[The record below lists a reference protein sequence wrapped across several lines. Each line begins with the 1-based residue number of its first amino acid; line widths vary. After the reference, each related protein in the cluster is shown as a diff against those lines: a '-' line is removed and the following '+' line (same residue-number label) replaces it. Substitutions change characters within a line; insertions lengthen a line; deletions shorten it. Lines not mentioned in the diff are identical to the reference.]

1 MSAALRPRGRP
12 NECSQGKRVGP
23 SVDVGVQSLIMP
35 TVSVIT
41 PVYRGERYLSGFFD
55 ALVSQTAFSDL
66 ELVLVHNQPSTVER
80 DLVRSFARSYPDKL
94 VHLVVDETNACRL
107 DRRPGSWALETV
119 AQSMNRAI
127 AQAAGEYIALW
138 NVDDLRVTDSLE
150 REVAVLESD
159 AQIGLTYGDFVIV
172 ARPGD
177 TVGFHQTCPEFDR
190 EKATRSCH
198 GGFQM
203 WRKSVHDV
211 AGLFDEQ
218 LRSGAD
224 FDLWIRIAAQSSM
237 KKTQGDLGYYL
248 NAGSGLSTRK
258 GGLRFVEDTVIG
270 LRYGIIDR
278 IDYRLLRQA
287 RQYRRGEVHF
297 GGKWHPVAKFFPEY
311 DERAATL
318 KRLWPSELRR
328 QRRVR
333 LRQTVV
339 ACWRQPRHAAG
350 VLLRRIRVLP
360 PRNRNGR

>member
-1 MSAALRPRGRP
+1 MAG
-12 NECSQGKRVGP
+12 
-23 SVDVGVQSLIMP
+23 GVQSLIMP

-41 PVYRGERYLSGFFD
+41 PVYRGESYLHGFFD
-55 ALVSQTAFSDL
+55 ALVAQTVFADL

-94 VHLVVDETNACRL
+94 VHLVVDETNAWRMDL
-107 DRRPGSWALETV
+107 RPGSWALETV

-159 AQIGLTYGDFVIV
+159 AHIGLTYGDYVMV
-172 ARPGD
+172 ARPAD
-177 TVGFHQTCPEFDR
+177 TTGFHHSFPEFDR
-190 EKATRSCH
+190 EKFTRSCY

-224 FDLWIRIAAQSSM
+224 FDLWIRIAAQSLM

-248 NAGSGLSTRK
+248 NAGSGLSTLK

-278 IDYRLLRQA
+278 IDYRLLKQA
-287 RQYRRGEVHF
+287 RQYRSGEVHF
-297 GGKWHPVAKFFPEY
+297 GGRWRAAAEYFPEY
-311 DERAATL
+311 DARAATL
-318 KRLWPSELRR
+318 KRLWPRELRR
-328 QRRVR
+328 QRRDR
-333 LRQTVV
+333 LRETVV
-339 ACWRQPRHAAG
+339 ACWRQPRHGAG
-350 VLLRRIRVLP
+350 VLLRRICVLP
-360 PRNRNGR
+360 LRNRNGR

>member
-1 MSAALRPRGRP
+1 
-12 NECSQGKRVGP
+12 
-23 SVDVGVQSLIMP
+23 MP

-41 PVYRGERYLSGFFD
+41 PVYRGERYLSEFFD

-127 AQAAGEYIALW
+127 AQAAGEYIALG
-138 NVDDLRVTDSLE
+138 NVDDVRVTDSLE

-159 AQIGLTYGDFVIV
+159 AHIGLTYGDYVMV

-177 TVGFHQTCPEFDR
+177 TTGFHQSCPEFNR
-190 EKATRSCH
+190 GKFTRSCY

-218 LRSGAD
+218 LRSDAD

-278 IDYRLLRQA
+278 IDYRLLKQA
-287 RQYRRGEVHF
+287 GHYRSGQVHF
-297 GGKWHPVAKFFPEY
+297 GGEWHPVAEYFPEH
-311 DERAATL
+311 DARAATL
-318 KRLWPSELRR
+318 NRLWPSELRR
-328 QRRVR
+328 QRRDR
-333 LRQTVV
+333 LKQTVA
-339 ACWRQPRHAAG
+339 ACRRWPRHAAG
-350 VLLRRIRVLP
+350 VLLRRIGVLP
-360 PRNRNGR
+360 PWNPNCR

>member
-1 MSAALRPRGRP
+1 
-12 NECSQGKRVGP
+12 
-23 SVDVGVQSLIMP
+23 MP
-35 TVSVIT
+35 TISVIT
-41 PVYRGERYLSGFFD
+41 PVYRGERYLSEFFD
-55 ALVSQTAFSDL
+55 ALVSQTVFSDL
-66 ELVLVHNQPSTVER
+66 ELVLVHNQPSTVEL

-119 AQSMNRAI
+119 AQSMNTAI
-127 AQAAGEYIALW
+127 ARAEGEYIALW
-138 NVDDLRVTDSLE
+138 NVDDRRVPESLE

-159 AQIGLTYGDFVIV
+159 VDIGLTYGDYVMV
-172 ARPGD
+172 ASPGD
-177 TVGFHQTCPEFDR
+177 TMGVPHVFPEFDR
-190 EKATRSCH
+190 EKFTRSCY

-203 WRKSVHDV
+203 WRKSVHDA

-237 KKTQGDLGYYL
+237 RKTQGDVGYFL

-258 GGLRFVEDTVIG
+258 GGLRSVEDTVIG

-287 RQYRRGEVHF
+287 RQYRSGEVHF
-297 GGKWHPVAKFFPEY
+297 GGKWRPVAEYFPEY
-311 DERAATL
+311 DARAAIL
-318 KRLWPSELRR
+318 KRLWPGELRR

-339 ACWRQPRHAAG
+339 ACWRQPRHTAG
-350 VLLRRIRVLP
+350 VLLRRIGVLP
-360 PRNRNGR
+360 PRNPNGR

>member
-1 MSAALRPRGRP
+1 
-12 NECSQGKRVGP
+12 
-23 SVDVGVQSLIMP
+23 MP

-41 PVYRGERYLSGFFD
+41 PVYRGERYLSEFFD

-80 DLVRSFARSYPDKL
+80 GLVRSFARSYPDKL

-172 ARPGD
+172 ARPGH
-177 TVGFHQTCPEFDR
+177 TTGLHQPCPEFDR
-190 EKATRSCH
+190 GEFTRSCY

-248 NAGSGLSTRK
+248 DAGSGLSTRK
-258 GGLRFVEDTVIG
+258 SGLRFVEDTVIG

-287 RQYRRGEVHF
+287 RQYRIAELHF

-339 ACWRQPRHAAG
+339 ACWRWLRHVAG
-350 VLLRRIRVLP
+350 LVLRGIGVLP
-360 PRNRNGR
+360 PWSRIGR